1 MKELWSILMNHL
13 RQIESNYAALGIG
26 VFSLFFLWMSTIVI
40 TRLFTMISEI
50 VLAITG
56 QPLG

>member
-1 MKELWSILMNHL
+1 MKELWSILMAHL

-26 VFSLFFLWMSTIVI
+26 IFSLFFLWMSTIVI
-40 TRLFTMISEI
+40 TRLLSTIVEI
-50 VLAITG
+50 VLAFKG